1 MSKPSKYPFPWPTIV
16 GNKIYSRMWY
26 LHKQGKLTEG
36 LKQRYISLAQDS
48 KGTLVKVPYQKKVSQ
63 AVLDVWWTQITI
75 KTDSKQALNKVV
87 SLIIKALG

>member
-1 MSKPSKYPFPWPTIV
+1 
-16 GNKIYSRMWY
+16 MWY

-63 AVLDVWWTQITI
+63 AVLDV
-75 KTDSKQALNKVV
+75 
-87 SLIIKALG
+87 G